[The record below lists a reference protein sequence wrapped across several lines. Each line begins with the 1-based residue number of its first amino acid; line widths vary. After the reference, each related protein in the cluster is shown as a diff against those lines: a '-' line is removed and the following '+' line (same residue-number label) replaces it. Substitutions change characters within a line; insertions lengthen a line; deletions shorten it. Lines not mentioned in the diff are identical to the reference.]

1 MATDLDGSPLLAVL
15 LRPQARLMAFT
26 ITTNTNFNSSSSTT
40 ANCNT
45 SRVSTHGV
53 AATPVHGTGAPDP
66 AAAPAMRVALAGVLE
81 GVASMAALA
90 ATGLQ
95 RRQQK
100 EVFGGCGDG
109 GGDAAGAPF
118 AWRHS
123 DLVVLSTAGR
133 LLLYRGAS

>member
-26 ITTNTNFNSSSSTT
+26 ITTNTNSSS
-40 ANCNT
+40 
-45 SRVSTHGV
+45 VSTPGV

-95 RRQQK
+95 KRQQK
-100 EVFGGCGDG
+100 EGFGSCGDG
-109 GGDAAGAPF
+109 GAGAAAAPF

-123 DLVVLSTAGR
+123 DLLVLSTSGR
-133 LLLYRGAS
+133 LLLYRGGG